1 MVKKIDVDTLL
12 AENSLELTLGGK
24 TYTLKDISL
33 PSFLSATA
41 EEKDGEDKISRDTLH
56 RQLEEILGIEK
67 GELEDLGLKAVTLA
81 INGIRSWILDE
92 EEDEKTPS
100 PAKGG
105 KKKESRP

>member
-33 PSFLSATA
+33 PTFLNATA
-41 EEKDGEDKISRDTLH
+41 EEKGGEDKISRDTLH

-67 GELEDLGLKAVTLA
+67 GELESLGLKAVTLA
-81 INGIRSWILDE
+81 INAIRGWILE
-92 EEDEKTPS
+92 EEDGKTPPS
-100 PAKGG
+100 AKGG
-105 KKKESRP
+105 SKKKSRP